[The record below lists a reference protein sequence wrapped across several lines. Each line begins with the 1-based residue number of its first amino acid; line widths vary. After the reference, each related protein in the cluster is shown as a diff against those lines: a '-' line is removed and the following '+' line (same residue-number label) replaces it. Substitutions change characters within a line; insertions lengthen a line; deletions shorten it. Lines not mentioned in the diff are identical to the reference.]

1 MHRDAPLRSPFR
13 TASLGELSLANDL
26 QLCSFRTAP
35 GHAQGC
41 LQTLTEQGPN
51 HFCPRQVMSNGQALL
66 QSVPFGWQRL
76 RQSAS
81 QWDGSLCPIL
91 LPFLFFFHRCFSS
104 GAFCPPSTSGVR
116 NYLPNQLNESL
127 LKRVRA
133 MSGPQ
138 QHDCMR
144 SD

>member
-1 MHRDAPLRSPFR
+1 MHRDVPLRPPFR

-26 QLCSFRTAP
+26 QLCPVSTAP

-51 HFCPRQVMSNGQALL
+51 HFCPRQVMSNGQVLL
-66 QSVPFGWQRL
+66 WSIPFGSVCVTMGWL
-76 RQSAS
+76 PLPNPA
-81 QWDGSLCPIL
+81 LIL
-91 LPFLFFFHRCFSS
+91 LFHKCFSS

-116 NYLPNQLNESL
+116 NNLPNQLNKSL

-133 MSGPQ
+133 MLGPQ
-138 QHDCMR
+138 HHDCMR